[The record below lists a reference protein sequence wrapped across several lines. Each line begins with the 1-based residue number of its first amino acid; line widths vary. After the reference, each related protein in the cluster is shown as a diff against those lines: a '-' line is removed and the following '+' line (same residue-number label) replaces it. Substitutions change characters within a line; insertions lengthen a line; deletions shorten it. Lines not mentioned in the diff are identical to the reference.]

1 MTNEN
6 ILAIQKLFPEWYADL
21 KPKTAVV
28 LSPTI
33 EYGVISEC
41 MPFADIGISRITDW
55 NLNEKTDRSWDL
67 VIASGVL
74 MMSGN
79 PSLWFENIFHSCN
92 TLWMLDHVDR
102 DRGPDQMGTD
112 GDSVRYHLPPDVTS
126 HFPDAFDISLAGEV
140 TKLYTYVNPVTG
152 SAFNPDLQNL
162 SMIAEIKNAS

>member
-67 VIASGVL
+67 CISPNVFHYSTDPA
-74 MMSGN
+74 
-79 PSLWFENIFHSCN
+79 LWLENIFHSCG
-92 TLWMLDHVDR
+92 TLWMIDHVDR
-102 DRGPDQMGTD
+102 DRGENQLGDD
-112 GDSVRYHLPPDVTS
+112 GDSMRYHLPPDVTS
-126 HFPDAFDISLAGEV
+126 DFPDAFDISLAGEV
-140 TKLYTYVNPVTG
+140 TKLYTYVNPITG
-152 SAFNPDLQNL
+152 NTFNPNLQNL
-162 SMIAEIKNAS
+162 SMIAEIKNVN